1 MTERS
6 KEIMVKRKSRAPGQR
21 QLRVGEELRHAL
33 SQIIERGE
41 LRDPE
46 LAGISI
52 TVTEVRIS
60 PDLRNATAFVV
71 PLGGEG
77 LMEIIEPL
85 RRATSFLRH
94 RIAQMVELRRV
105 PNLMFEPDE
114 SFDNFDRINQ
124 ALNDGSHGA

>member
-1 MTERS
+1 MARQ
-6 KEIMVKRKSRAPGQR
+6 KSGAPGQR

-46 LAGISI
+46 LTGKSI
-52 TVTEVRIS
+52 TVTEVKIS
-60 PDLRNATAFVV
+60 PDLRNATVFVV

-77 LMEIIEPL
+77 LKEIIPPL
-85 RRATSFLRH
+85 QRATSFLRH

-105 PNLMFEPDE
+105 PNLKFEPDE
-114 SFDNFDRINQ
+114 TFDYVDRINQ
-124 ALNDGSHGA
+124 VLEDGRHGA

>member
-1 MTERS
+1 
-6 KEIMVKRKSRAPGQR
+6 MVKRKSRAPGQR

-77 LMEIIEPL
+77 LIEIIEPL
-85 RRATSFLRH
+85 QRATSFLRH

-114 SFDNFDRINQ
+114 TFDNFERINQ
-124 ALNDGSHGA
+124 ALNDGGHGA